1 MLTNIKVVGWYLVF
15 SIAENPKKMLKEKK
29 RKERVLGV
37 YEIVRAIAP
46 SMFSLAKLQFT
57 YAPEKVRL

>member
-29 RKERVLGV
+29 ERVLGV
-37 YEIVRAIAP
+37 YEIE
-46 SMFSLAKLQFT
+46 Q
-57 YAPEKVRL
+57 

>member
-29 RKERVLGV
+29 EKKVFLE
-37 YEIVRAIAP
+37 
-46 SMFSLAKLQFT
+46 SMK
-57 YAPEKVRL
+57 